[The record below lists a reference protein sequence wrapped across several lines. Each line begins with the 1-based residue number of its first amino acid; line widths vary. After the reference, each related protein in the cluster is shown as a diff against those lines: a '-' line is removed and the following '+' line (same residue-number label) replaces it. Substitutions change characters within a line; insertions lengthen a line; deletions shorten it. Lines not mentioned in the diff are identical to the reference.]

1 MLEIYFHAFAK
12 CFGCGETVDPDRFTW
27 LVTADVI
34 LPPGCCRKAEVEKRG
49 PIHHS
54 LIHSGS
60 M

>member
-1 MLEIYFHAFAK
+1 MHSPSVSAAAK
-12 CFGCGETVDPDRFTW
+12 LLIRIGSHG